1 MAKKP
6 FITLFIFLQT
16 FFFTSHSLNQEGLSL
31 LSWLS
36 TFNSSSP
43 SSSSISFSSWD
54 QSHPTPCKWD
64 FITCS
69 GGDDF
74 VAEIVVISVN
84 LPTSFPTQILSFTKL
99 RRLVLS
105 RANLTGRIPG
115 SISNLSNSLVE
126 LDLSF
131 NSLTGGIPA
140 EIGQLRN
147 LQALSL
153 NSNLLEGRIPGEIGN
168 VSKLRKLELYDN
180 RISGKIPAEIGELGF
195 LEKFRAGGNSGI
207 FGEIPPEI
215 SNCRSLVYLGLADTG
230 ISGRI
235 PIGFGRLKNLKILSV
250 YTARLSGSIPP
261 ELGNCSELE
270 SLFLYQNQLSGLI
283 PRELGWLTKL
293 RRLLLWQNNL
303 TGSIPEVLG
312 NVSGLEVIDLSI
324 NSLSGMIPSSFA
336 NLVYLSEFLLSENQ
350 ISGTI
355 PEFIGNFSGLK
366 QLELD
371 NNFFNG
377 EVPYS
382 IGKLSQLSLFYAWN
396 NQLKGKI
403 PEQLGNCVKLEALDL
418 SHNFLT
424 GSIPKSLFQLKNLSQ
439 LLLISNNMSGVIPPD
454 IGNCHG
460 LIRLRLGSNSFSG
473 EIPPE
478 IGILKNLSFLEL
490 SRNSFVGEIP
500 QEIGNCTQLEMVD
513 LHGNMIHGVIPE
525 TFEFL
530 LKLTV
535 LDLSRNRISG
545 RIPHNIGKLT
555 SLNKLILGGNYI
567 SGSVPYSLGFCK
579 DLQLLDLGRNRIEG
593 SIPFEIGQL
602 EELDI
607 MLNLSWNLLT
617 GPVPE
622 SFSNLSKLSTLDI
635 SHNIL
640 TGTLTVL
647 GRLENLVSLNV
658 SFNRFS
664 GSLPNTKIFQDLP
677 LSCYSNNTDL
687 CIGSGDCAAAK
698 QRNRHS
704 AKNLTRNIIIWV
716 LLSLFI
722 TLLIIVLGF
731 ILFIRIH
738 GPNSSCN
745 EEANDQNWDF
755 TPFQKLNFS
764 LHDIVTSLSDANVI
778 GKGGSGMVYRVQ
790 TSTNQIVAVKKLW
803 PVRNSSE
810 RDFFSAEVR
819 ALGSIRHKNI
829 VRLLGCCKNGKTRL
843 LLFDY
848 ISHGS
853 LAGLLHEKE
862 EFLDWEARYRIL
874 LGAAHGLAYL
884 HHDCTPPIVH
894 RDVKANNILV
904 GQHFEA
910 FLADFGIAKLVDSS
924 AECSSGVSNSVAG
937 SYGYIAPEY
946 GYSLR
951 ITEKSDVYSYG
962 VVLLEILT
970 GKQPTDSQIPEGA
983 HIVNWVNKELRE
995 KRREFTTV
1003 LDQQLVIR
1011 SGTQLQEM
1019 VQVLGVAL
1027 LCVNPSPG
1035 ERPTM
1040 KDVAAMLKEIKDSSN
1055 DTDSEKSS
1063 CGRRVGS
1070 DAKGGVQCSSFSR
1083 SSEALIRSP

>member
-1 MAKKP
+1 
-6 FITLFIFLQT
+6 
-16 FFFTSHSLNQEGLSL
+16 
-31 LSWLS
+31 
-36 TFNSSSP
+36 
-43 SSSSISFSSWD
+43 
-54 QSHPTPCKWD
+54 
-64 FITCS
+64 
-69 GGDDF
+69 
-74 VAEIVVISVN
+74 
-84 LPTSFPTQILSFTKL
+84 
-99 RRLVLS
+99 
-105 RANLTGRIPG
+105 
-115 SISNLSNSLVE
+115 
-126 LDLSF
+126 
-131 NSLTGGIPA
+131 
-140 EIGQLRN
+140 
-147 LQALSL
+147 
-153 NSNLLEGRIPGEIGN
+153 
-168 VSKLRKLELYDN
+168 
-180 RISGKIPAEIGELGF
+180 
-195 LEKFRAGGNSGI
+195 
-207 FGEIPPEI
+207 
-215 SNCRSLVYLGLADTG
+215 
-230 ISGRI
+230 
-235 PIGFGRLKNLKILSV
+235 
-250 YTARLSGSIPP
+250 
-261 ELGNCSELE
+261 
-270 SLFLYQNQLSGLI
+270 
-283 PRELGWLTKL
+283 
-293 RRLLLWQNNL
+293 
-303 TGSIPEVLG
+303 
-312 NVSGLEVIDLSI
+312 
-324 NSLSGMIPSSFA
+324 
-336 NLVYLSEFLLSENQ
+336 
-350 ISGTI
+350 
-355 PEFIGNFSGLK
+355 
-366 QLELD
+366 
-371 NNFFNG
+371 
-377 EVPYS
+377 
-382 IGKLSQLSLFYAWN
+382 
-396 NQLKGKI
+396 
-403 PEQLGNCVKLEALDL
+403 
-418 SHNFLT
+418 
-424 GSIPKSLFQLKNLSQ
+424 
-439 LLLISNNMSGVIPPD
+439 
-454 IGNCHG
+454 
-460 LIRLRLGSNSFSG
+460 
-473 EIPPE
+473 
-478 IGILKNLSFLEL
+478 
-490 SRNSFVGEIP
+490 
-500 QEIGNCTQLEMVD
+500 MVD

-704 AKNLTRNIIIWV
+704 
-716 LLSLFI
+716 
-722 TLLIIVLGF
+722 
-731 ILFIRIH
+731 
-738 GPNSSCN
+738 
-745 EEANDQNWDF
+745 
-755 TPFQKLNFS
+755 
-764 LHDIVTSLSDANVI
+764 
-778 GKGGSGMVYRVQ
+778 
-790 TSTNQIVAVKKLW
+790 NQIVAVKKLW

>member
-567 SGSVPYSLGFCK
+567 SGSVPYSLGF
-579 DLQLLDLGRNRIEG
+579 
-593 SIPFEIGQL
+593 
-602 EELDI
+602 
-607 MLNLSWNLLT
+607 
-617 GPVPE
+617 
-622 SFSNLSKLSTLDI
+622 
-635 SHNIL
+635 
-640 TGTLTVL
+640 
-647 GRLENLVSLNV
+647 
-658 SFNRFS
+658 S

-924 AECSSGVSNSVAG
+924 AECSSVHTNN
-937 SYGYIAPEY
+937 PFFPTEY

>member
-1 MAKKP
+1 
-6 FITLFIFLQT
+6 
-16 FFFTSHSLNQEGLSL
+16 
-31 LSWLS
+31 
-36 TFNSSSP
+36 
-43 SSSSISFSSWD
+43 
-54 QSHPTPCKWD
+54 
-64 FITCS
+64 
-69 GGDDF
+69 
-74 VAEIVVISVN
+74 
-84 LPTSFPTQILSFTKL
+84 
-99 RRLVLS
+99 
-105 RANLTGRIPG
+105 
-115 SISNLSNSLVE
+115 
-126 LDLSF
+126 
-131 NSLTGGIPA
+131 
-140 EIGQLRN
+140 
-147 LQALSL
+147 
-153 NSNLLEGRIPGEIGN
+153 
-168 VSKLRKLELYDN
+168 
-180 RISGKIPAEIGELGF
+180 
-195 LEKFRAGGNSGI
+195 
-207 FGEIPPEI
+207 
-215 SNCRSLVYLGLADTG
+215 
-230 ISGRI
+230 
-235 PIGFGRLKNLKILSV
+235 
-250 YTARLSGSIPP
+250 
-261 ELGNCSELE
+261 
-270 SLFLYQNQLSGLI
+270 
-283 PRELGWLTKL
+283 
-293 RRLLLWQNNL
+293 
-303 TGSIPEVLG
+303 
-312 NVSGLEVIDLSI
+312 
-324 NSLSGMIPSSFA
+324 MIPSSFA

-500 QEIGNCTQLEMVD
+500 QE
-513 LHGNMIHGVIPE
+513 
-525 TFEFL
+525 
-530 LKLTV
+530 
-535 LDLSRNRISG
+535 
-545 RIPHNIGKLT
+545 
-555 SLNKLILGGNYI
+555 
-567 SGSVPYSLGFCK
+567 
-579 DLQLLDLGRNRIEG
+579 
-593 SIPFEIGQL
+593 
-602 EELDI
+602 
-607 MLNLSWNLLT
+607 
-617 GPVPE
+617 
-622 SFSNLSKLSTLDI
+622 
-635 SHNIL
+635 
-640 TGTLTVL
+640 
-647 GRLENLVSLNV
+647 
-658 SFNRFS
+658 
-664 GSLPNTKIFQDLP
+664 
-677 LSCYSNNTDL
+677 
-687 CIGSGDCAAAK
+687 
-698 QRNRHS
+698 
-704 AKNLTRNIIIWV
+704 
-716 LLSLFI
+716 
-722 TLLIIVLGF
+722 
-731 ILFIRIH
+731 
-738 GPNSSCN
+738 
-745 EEANDQNWDF
+745 
-755 TPFQKLNFS
+755 KLNFS

>member
-324 NSLSGMIPSSFA
+324 NSL
-336 NLVYLSEFLLSENQ
+336 
-350 ISGTI
+350 SGTI

-778 GKGGSGMVYRVQ
+778 GKGGSGM
-790 TSTNQIVAVKKLW
+790 NQIVAVKKLW

>member
-324 NSLSGMIPSSFA
+324 NSLSGMIPSSF
-336 NLVYLSEFLLSENQ
+336 
-350 ISGTI
+350 
-355 PEFIGNFSGLK
+355 
-366 QLELD
+366 
-371 NNFFNG
+371 
-377 EVPYS
+377 
-382 IGKLSQLSLFYAWN
+382 
-396 NQLKGKI
+396 
-403 PEQLGNCVKLEALDL
+403 DL

-478 IGILKNLSFLEL
+478 
-490 SRNSFVGEIP
+490 
-500 QEIGNCTQLEMVD
+500 
-513 LHGNMIHGVIPE
+513 
-525 TFEFL
+525 
-530 LKLTV
+530 
-535 LDLSRNRISG
+535 
-545 RIPHNIGKLT
+545 
-555 SLNKLILGGNYI
+555 
-567 SGSVPYSLGFCK
+567 
-579 DLQLLDLGRNRIEG
+579 
-593 SIPFEIGQL
+593 
-602 EELDI
+602 
-607 MLNLSWNLLT
+607 
-617 GPVPE
+617 
-622 SFSNLSKLSTLDI
+622 
-635 SHNIL
+635 
-640 TGTLTVL
+640 
-647 GRLENLVSLNV
+647 
-658 SFNRFS
+658 
-664 GSLPNTKIFQDLP
+664 
-677 LSCYSNNTDL
+677 
-687 CIGSGDCAAAK
+687 
-698 QRNRHS
+698 
-704 AKNLTRNIIIWV
+704 
-716 LLSLFI
+716 
-722 TLLIIVLGF
+722 
-731 ILFIRIH
+731 
-738 GPNSSCN
+738 
-745 EEANDQNWDF
+745 
-755 TPFQKLNFS
+755 
-764 LHDIVTSLSDANVI
+764 
-778 GKGGSGMVYRVQ
+778 
-790 TSTNQIVAVKKLW
+790 
-803 PVRNSSE
+803 
-810 RDFFSAEVR
+810 
-819 ALGSIRHKNI
+819 
-829 VRLLGCCKNGKTRL
+829 
-843 LLFDY
+843 
-848 ISHGS
+848 GS